1 MFKKS
6 LEEKLRLLFKIKKV
20 TFDQPGESNEQEC
33 IFVSVENPR
42 IRFKDGRVSA
52 RVSGTILIQGNSERL
67 PFGFMSKAYQE
78 ANEAVKK
85 DIAFFNSE
93 ANEKYYRNLVQ
104 RTCEFVYFFST
115 QYDPSMGTIDS
126 VDITIEET

>member
-20 TFDQPGESNEQEC
+20 SFDQPGESNEQEC
-33 IFVSVENPR
+33 IFVSIENPR
-42 IRFKDGRVSA
+42 VRFKDGRVLA

-78 ANEAVKK
+78 ANEAIKK
-85 DIAFFNSE
+85 DIVFFNSE